1 MEKRRVVITGM
12 GAITPLGNS
21 VDETWAGIK
30 AGKSGIGPITLFD
43 ASVNKV
49 HYAAEVKNF
58 DPALYMDSKDA
69 RKMAR
74 FTQLGVAAAK
84 MALEDSGLM
93 GNEAVLDE
101 TGIILGVGI
110 GGLEETEADV
120 LGMSRMGGV
129 KTNPMAIPKL
139 IPNEVGGNIAIQFGV
154 HGPVESI
161 ATACSSGTDAL
172 GAAFDMVRSGRLDC
186 CLSGGAESTICQFGV
201 VGFEVLHALS
211 TGFDDDP
218 TKASRPFDKD
228 RNGFIMGEGSAIL
241 VLEEYE
247 HAKARGAKIY
257 AEIAGYGASCD
268 GYHLTAPNPDGI
280 CGSKCMT
287 RALKD
292 AGMDPSEIQYYNAH
306 GTSTMKNDSSET
318 NMIKIAFGE
327 ENARK
332 LKISSTKSM
341 HGHCL
346 GATGAVEAMI
356 CVKAINDSFVPCTK
370 NLDNPDIEGGCDLD
384 YVPNKGIEMNIDAAM
399 SATFGFGGHNGAI
412 IVRKVK

>member
-58 DPALYMDSKDA
+58 DPAQYMDSKDA

-228 RNGFIMGEGSAIL
+228 RNGFVMGEGSAIL

-346 GATGAVEAMI
+346 GATGAIEAMV
-356 CVKAINDSFVPCTK
+356 CVKAIQDSFVPCTK
-370 NLDNPDIEGGCDLD
+370 NLDNVDVEGGCDLD

>member
-43 ASVNKV
+43 ASKNKV

-74 FTQLGVAAAK
+74 FTQFGVAAAK

-101 TGIILGVGI
+101 TGIVLGVGI

-186 CLSGGAESTICQFGV
+186 CLSGGAESTICQFGI

-228 RNGFIMGEGSAIL
+228 RNGFVMGEGSAIL

-346 GATGAVEAMI
+346 GATGAIEAMV
-356 CVKAINDSFVPCTK
+356 CVKAIQDSFVPCTK

-412 IVRKVK
+412 IVKKVK

>member
-1 MEKRRVVITGM
+1 MANRRVVITGM
-12 GAITPLGNS
+12 GAVTPLGNT
-21 VDETWAGIK
+21 VEETWQGIK
-30 AGKSGIGPITLFD
+30 DCKSGIGPITLFD

-74 FTQLGVAAAK
+74 FTQFGVAAAK
-84 MALEDSGLM
+84 MALDDSGLM
-93 GNEAVLDE
+93 GKEDILDE
-101 TGIILGVGI
+101 IGIILGVGI

-120 LGMSRMGGV
+120 LSMAKMGGV

-139 IPNEVGGNIAIQFGV
+139 IPNEVGGNIAIQYGL
-154 HGPVESI
+154 HGPVESV

-172 GAAFDMVRSGRLDC
+172 GLAFDMVRSGRLDC
-186 CLSGGAESTICQFGV
+186 CLTGGAESTICQFGV

-211 TGFDDDP
+211 QGFDDDP
-218 TKASRPFDKD
+218 TKASRPFDKK
-228 RNGFIMGEGSAIL
+228 RNGFVMGEGSAIL
-241 VLEEYE
+241 VFEEYE

-257 AEIAGYGASCD
+257 AEVAGYGASCD
-268 GYHLTAPNPDGI
+268 GYHLTSPNPDGI

-306 GTSTMKNDSSET
+306 GTSTKINDPSET
-318 NMIKIAFGE
+318 NMIKLAFGE
-327 ENARK
+327 ENAKK

-346 GATGAVEAMI
+346 GATGAIEAMI
-356 CVKAINDSFVPCTK
+356 CVKAIQDSYVPCTK
-370 NLDNPDIEGGCDLD
+370 NLDEVDVEGGCDLD
-384 YVPNKGIEMNIDAAM
+384 YVPNKGINMNIDAAM

-412 IVRKVK
+412 IIKKVR

>member
-58 DPALYMDSKDA
+58 DPAQYMDSKDA

-154 HGPVESI
+154 HGQRDQPGRNRHQF
-161 ATACSSGTDAL
+161 ACHI
-172 GAAFDMVRSGRLDC
+172 RSLF
-186 CLSGGAESTICQFGV
+186 CQ
-201 VGFEVLHALS
+201 
-211 TGFDDDP
+211 
-218 TKASRPFDKD
+218 K
-228 RNGFIMGEGSAIL
+228 
-241 VLEEYE
+241 
-247 HAKARGAKIY
+247 
-257 AEIAGYGASCD
+257 
-268 GYHLTAPNPDGI
+268 
-280 CGSKCMT
+280 
-287 RALKD
+287 
-292 AGMDPSEIQYYNAH
+292 
-306 GTSTMKNDSSET
+306 
-318 NMIKIAFGE
+318 
-327 ENARK
+327 
-332 LKISSTKSM
+332 
-341 HGHCL
+341 
-346 GATGAVEAMI
+346 
-356 CVKAINDSFVPCTK
+356 
-370 NLDNPDIEGGCDLD
+370 
-384 YVPNKGIEMNIDAAM
+384 
-399 SATFGFGGHNGAI
+399 
-412 IVRKVK
+412 

>member
-43 ASVNKV
+43 ASKNKV

-58 DPALYMDSKDA
+58 DPAQYMDSKDA

-74 FTQLGVAAAK
+74 FTQFGVAAAK

-186 CLSGGAESTICQFGV
+186 CLSGGAESTICQFGI

-218 TKASRPFDKD
+218 TKASRPFDKN
-228 RNGFIMGEGSAIL
+228 RNGFVMGEGSAIL

-346 GATGAVEAMI
+346 GATGAIEAMV
-356 CVKAINDSFVPCTK
+356 CVKAIQDSYVPCTK
-370 NLDNPDIEGGCDLD
+370 NLDNVDVEGGCDLD

-412 IVRKVK
+412 IVKKVK

>member
-21 VDETWAGIK
+21 VEETWAGIK

-43 ASVNKV
+43 ASKNKV

-74 FTQLGVAAAK
+74 FTQFGVAAAK

-101 TGIILGVGI
+101 TGIVLGVGI

-186 CLSGGAESTICQFGV
+186 CLSGGAESTICQFGI

-228 RNGFIMGEGSAIL
+228 RNGFVMGEGSAIL

-346 GATGAVEAMI
+346 GATGAIEAMV
-356 CVKAINDSFVPCTK
+356 CVKAIQDSFVPCTK

-412 IVRKVK
+412 IVKKVK